1 MIDVIYNEWVKTN
14 TGIFYQL
21 NRAKI
26 LPFTTDTVTVEN
38 IDQEFLLENANKE
51 MFNDDTDTLV
61 KSIIARYYQQWWDLA
76 TLYSKIEPGTT
87 GEIIS
92 TTTNDEQNQ
101 SKIALNDTNEM
112 FTTGGNNSN
121 ATGQTSTKSK
131 NYSSYKDFI
140 LSDDLYD
147 IIKKEIRNYLF
158 INIY

>member
-1 MIDVIYNEWVKTN
+1 MLYSEWVKTN

-61 KSIIARYYQQWWDLA
+61 KSILARYYQQWQDLA
-76 TLYSKIEPGTT
+76 ALYKIIEPGTT

-92 TTTNDEQNQ
+92 TTNNDEQNQ
-101 SKIALNDTNEM
+101 SKIALNDTSEM

-121 ATGQTSTKSK
+121 ATGQTSTKTK
-131 NYSSYKDFI
+131 NYSRYKDFV
-140 LSDDLYD
+140 LSNDLYD
-147 IIKKEIRNYLF
+147 IIKKQIRNYLF
-158 INIY
+158 INVY